1 MLLVALT
8 GGIGSG
14 KSLAADYFAAC
25 GAEILDFDQLAR
37 EVIERGSVGF
47 DEVVARFGD
56 AVLREGSLDRALL
69 AEIIFGDAKARRDLE
84 EITHPKIRAR
94 FDEIVA
100 ALGPEA
106 ILVSQI
112 PLLVESAHT
121 YPFDFIVTVGAE
133 VDTRRARLIKRG
145 MKGYQVEQRMQAQA
159 TDQERAIIADMILS
173 NEGSED
179 ELRWQVEN
187 LYEERLYPA
196 RMGKK

>member
-56 AVLREGSLDRALL
+56 EVLREGSLDRTLL

-100 ALGPEA
+100 ALEPGA
-106 ILVSQI
+106 ILISQI
-112 PLLVESAHT
+112 PLLVESAHA

-179 ELRWQVEN
+179 ELRRQVEN

>member
-100 ALGPEA
+100 ALEPGA
-106 ILVSQI
+106 ILISQI

-159 TDQERAIIADMILS
+159 TDQERAIIADMVLL
-173 NEGSED
+173 NQGSED
-179 ELRWQVEN
+179 ELLRQVEN
-187 LYEERLYPA
+187 LYQERLYPA

>member
-14 KSLAADYFAAC
+14 KSLAAEYFAAC
-25 GAEILDFDQLAR
+25 GAKILDFDQLAR
-37 EVIERGSVGF
+37 EVLEPGSVGF

-69 AEIIFGDAKARRDLE
+69 AEIIFSDKKARRDLE

-100 ALGPEA
+100 ALAPEA

-112 PLLVESAHT
+112 PLLVEGAHS
-121 YPFDFIVTVGAE
+121 YPFDFIVTVSAE

-159 TDQERAIIADMILS
+159 TDQERAMIADMILS

-179 ELRWQVEN
+179 ELLRQVEN

>member
-56 AVLREGSLDRALL
+56 EVLREGSLDRTLL

-100 ALGPEA
+100 ALEPGA
-106 ILVSQI
+106 ILISQI
-112 PLLVESAHT
+112 PLLVESAHA
-121 YPFDFIVTVGAE
+121 YPFDFIVTVGAG

-179 ELRWQVEN
+179 ELRRQVEN

>member
-56 AVLREGSLDRALL
+56 EVLQGGSLDRTLL

-100 ALGPEA
+100 ALEPGA
-106 ILVSQI
+106 ILISQI
-112 PLLVESAHT
+112 PLLVESAHA
-121 YPFDFIVTVGAE
+121 YPFDLIITVSAE

-179 ELRWQVEN
+179 ELLRQVEN
-187 LYEERLYPA
+187 LYQERLYPA

>member
-56 AVLREGSLDRALL
+56 EVLREGSLDRTLL

-159 TDQERAIIADMILS
+159 TDQERAIIADMVLL
-173 NEGSED
+173 NQGSED
-179 ELRWQVEN
+179 ELLRQVEN
-187 LYEERLYPA
+187 LYQERLYPA